1 LKYMKSDSMKR
12 ACILI
17 LVFICVVS
25 TMFATVGQFTIVAL
39 NDTHSHLYPW
49 LNPENGQYYGGA
61 ARWSTILKQ
70 IRSEVDSVLF
80 LHAGDM
86 LTGSDS
92 NYLIDNS
99 PNWDR
104 LPSYGYRGLLDIPIF
119 NMLGLDASVIGNH
132 ELDYGLPW
140 LMHVLEPAKF
150 TVLSANLAIKVT
162 PPTDE
167 FAKRAIPVPY
177 KIFTKGNARIAV
189 IGLTTDEYIKSAQV
203 KIGDPFKTTKDT
215 ISAIGDSADFIVVLS
230 HLGKEKDI
238 ELATKVS
245 GIDIIVGG
253 HSHSLISEAL
263 KVRDTTIVQARAF
276 GEFVGRLDVGYEG
289 GAILNITYTLIP
301 TSPSVPEDPS
311 IKEFLG
317 RALLLGPVVEQ
328 ASSSVE
334 SQSVLGTM
342 VTAAIDRRFGNDF
355 SAVMSGMY
363 EGALPKGIISPKDF
377 FPVMWPYRLRSY
389 GPEKDLSAKQVMDI
403 LQGKV
408 SRLAR
413 GMLYLAD
420 GLTTLIRTQVPDA
433 VIEGL
438 FTASEKYKGQKEF
451 LQTSI
456 SRSDFLAR
464 SAQKPQV
471 SYNLV
476 LDLPTWRFLYTE
488 GVLDNTYGYEILPAE
503 TFEVLLSD
511 LSAIF

>member
-1 LKYMKSDSMKR
+1 M
-12 ACILI
+12 LI
-17 LVFICVVS
+17 LMCSMSVMS
-25 TMFATVGQFTIVAL
+25 AASGQFTIVAL

-49 LNPENGQYYGGA
+49 KNPENGQYYGGA
-61 ARWSTILKQ
+61 ARWATILKQ

-104 LPSYGYRGLLDIPIF
+104 LPSYGYRGLLDIPLF

-140 LMHVLEPAKF
+140 LMHVLEPAHF
-150 TVLSANLAIKVT
+150 TVLSANLTIKVT

-177 KIFTKGNARIAV
+177 KLFKKGDATIAV
-189 IGLTTDEYIKSAQV
+189 IGLTTDEYIKSSQV
-203 KIGDPFKTTKDT
+203 KIGDPFKATRDT
-215 ISAIGDSADFIVVLS
+215 LAALKGSADFFVVLS

-238 ELATKVS
+238 ELATKVP
-245 GIDIIVGG
+245 GIDLIVGG

-263 KVRDTTIVQARAF
+263 KVGETTIIQTRAY
-276 GEFVGRLDVGYEG
+276 GEFVGRLDVRYEG
-289 GAILNITYTLIP
+289 DTIVGVVYTLIP
-301 TSPSVPEDPS
+301 TSPSVAEDPAV
-311 IKEFLG
+311 KEFLG
-317 RALLLGPVVEQ
+317 KALQLGQVENS

-334 SQSVLGTM
+334 SQSGLGNM
-342 VTAAIDRRFGNDF
+342 ITAAIDRRYGNDF

-363 EGALPKGIISPKDF
+363 EGTLPQGLITPQDF

-420 GLTTLIRTQVPDA
+420 GLTTLIRIQVPAA
-433 VIEGL
+433 VVEGL
-438 FTASEKYKGQKEF
+438 FAASEKFKGQKEF

-456 SRSDFLAR
+456 SKLEFQTQST
-464 SAQKPQV
+464 QKPQAF
-471 SYNLV
+471 YDLV
-476 LDLPTWRFLYTE
+476 VDLPTWRFLFTE
-488 GVLDNTYGYEILPAE
+488 GVFTNAYSYEVLPME
-503 TFEVLLSD
+503 TFEVLISALSG
-511 LSAIF
+511 SF